1 MRGGGSE
8 FETGKSNLLP
18 AESELE
24 LGLGLSIGGGA
35 WRERGRILTAK
46 DFPSVGSKRAADQ
59 SSSHQGQGASPPRS
73 RFRLLINKAHNF
85 WFISVLHDLNML
97 LSRNIIC
104 VSFCYNQ
111 TSLYI
116 TRNVAKVI
124 SF

>member
-8 FETGKSNLLP
+8 LELGKSNLP
-18 AESELE
+18 AERELELE

-35 WRERGRILTAK
+35 WKERGRILTAK
-46 DFPSVGSKRAADQ
+46 DFPSVGSKRAAE

-97 LSRNIIC
+97 LSRNIIAS
-104 VSFCYNQ
+104 VINQ